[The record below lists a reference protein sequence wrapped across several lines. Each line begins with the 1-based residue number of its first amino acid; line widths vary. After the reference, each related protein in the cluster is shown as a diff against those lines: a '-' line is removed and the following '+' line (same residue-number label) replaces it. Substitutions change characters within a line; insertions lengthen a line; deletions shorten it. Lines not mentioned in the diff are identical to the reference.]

1 MIFTRYLALGSVNRL
16 VLELRERNVRT
27 KVRKLSN
34 GGTRGGV
41 LFTQGPL
48 FYLLRNRF
56 YIGEVLY
63 ISIKVRSALALSRR
77 CSSASCL
84 RPCRG
89 D

>member
-1 MIFTRYLALGSVNRL
+1 MV
-16 VLELRERNVRT
+16 ELRARNVRT
-27 KVRKLSN
+27 KIRQLSN

-41 LFTQGPL
+41 PFTQGPL

-63 ISIKVRSALALSRR
+63 KGRSALARSRR
-77 CSSASCL
+77 CSTASCL